1 MKLQKISSQ
10 KNNLMHRFLSSDLK
24 IECPQL
30 VPHFSFTRK
39 QGRNADN
46 GLQVSTYIDV
56 YVCVFVFV
64 CMHV

>member
-1 MKLQKISSQ
+1 
-10 KNNLMHRFLSSDLK
+10 MHRFLSSDLK

-46 GLQVSTYIDV
+46 GLQVSTC
-56 YVCVFVFV
+56 VCVCLASKMKFLFKY
-64 CMHV
+64 MHFSDE

>member
-1 MKLQKISSQ
+1 
-10 KNNLMHRFLSSDLK
+10 MHRFLSSDLK

-30 VPHFSFTRK
+30 VPHFSFTGK